1 MLKCVVAAAVSA
13 ALIAMPAAS
22 VLAQAPQASEASEAQ
37 PAKPVAAKKQPGAG
51 FKAARE
57 RQKKCGAEWKDAKAA
72 GTVAKDMKWPKYWS
86 ECNKRLKAQ
95 GT

>member
-13 ALIAMPAAS
+13 ALISMLAGPA
-22 VLAQAPQASEASEAQ
+22 LTQAPQTPQAPAAQ